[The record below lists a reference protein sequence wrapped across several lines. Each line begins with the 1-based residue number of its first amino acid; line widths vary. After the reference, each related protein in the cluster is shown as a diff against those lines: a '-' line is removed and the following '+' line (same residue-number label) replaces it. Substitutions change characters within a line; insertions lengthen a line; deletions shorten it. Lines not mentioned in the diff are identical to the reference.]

1 MGKTH
6 RNVYAQSDSE
16 SQYGSPH
23 NRGFAKTKKRHSHHS
38 VRNKNRDANEE
49 TIIQTTHKHWCGE
62 SRKKSIDKI
71 GNISNLSNFTL
82 DDTLENIR
90 GGCRNG
96 ISTKWTKED
105 GTVKEIINKAVDTI
119 GSLNAGEANHS
130 PPNTYHQ
137 RYLNAAK
144 KQIERRGKMSS
155 FTDHRK
161 NSEPNL

>member
-16 SQYGSPH
+16 SMYGSPH
-23 NRGFAKTKKRHSHHS
+23 NRGFAKTLKRHSHHS

-49 TIIQTTHKHWCGE
+49 TIIQTKHKHWCE
-62 SRKKSIDKI
+62 KKIDKI
-71 GNISNLSNFTL
+71 GNIPNLSCFTL
-82 DDTLENIR
+82 DDTLENIG

-105 GTVKEIINKAVDTI
+105 GTVEEIINKAVDTI
-119 GSLNAGEANHS
+119 GTLIYGEANHS

-137 RYLNAAK
+137 QYLNATK
-144 KQIERRGKMSS
+144 KQVERRGKMSS
-155 FTDHRK
+155 FTSHRK
-161 NSEPNL
+161 